1 MTQPE
6 ARPGRGAIARA
17 RLWLSRIAAP
27 ESQRGKRMAFGALL
41 GLTALCLVLN
51 GVFGAAAFPVLAIV
65 VPVVFGGL
73 LLEPRPLLVLIVAA
87 FAVVAAENIGVGNNV
102 VHPGAYAV
110 VGIVAT
116 IALQQSVER
125 ERLGL
130 SIGRGEQMLIELR
143 DRLRLQG
150 QLPALPTGWCAEVEQ
165 RSAGGG
171 SFGGDFIVATRTND
185 GRSLELALV
194 DVSGK
199 GVDAGTRALM
209 LSGALGGLLGAV
221 PPHRF
226 LSSANDYLLRQEWTE
241 GFATAWHLTIDLTTG
256 HYRLSNAG
264 HPPAVHYIG
273 GTGRWDLVEPA
284 GTVLGLV
291 EDAEFGA
298 VEGDLRQYDALLL
311 YTDGLVEI
319 PGRDLSLGI
328 DRLLGAAERL
338 ISRGFTGGAKRLMD
352 EIAASASDDRAIIL
366 LWRS

>member
-1 MTQPE
+1 
-6 ARPGRGAIARA
+6 
-17 RLWLSRIAAP
+17 
-27 ESQRGKRMAFGALL
+27 
-41 GLTALCLVLN
+41 
-51 GVFGAAAFPVLAIV
+51 
-65 VPVVFGGL
+65 
-73 LLEPRPLLVLIVAA
+73 
-87 FAVVAAENIGVGNNV
+87 V

-110 VGIVAT
+110 VGIVAA
-116 IALQQSVER
+116 IALQQSFER

-150 QLPALPTGWCAEVEQ
+150 QLPPLPNGWCAEVEQ

-241 GFATAWHLTIDLTTG
+241 GFATAWHLTIDLTNG

-273 GTGRWDLVEPA
+273 GAGRWDLVEPA

-291 EDAEFGA
+291 EDADFGA

-311 YTDGLVEI
+311 YTDGLVEV

-338 ISRGFTGGAKRLMD
+338 ISRGFTGGATRLMD
-352 EIAASASDDRAIIL
+352 EVAASASDDRAIIL